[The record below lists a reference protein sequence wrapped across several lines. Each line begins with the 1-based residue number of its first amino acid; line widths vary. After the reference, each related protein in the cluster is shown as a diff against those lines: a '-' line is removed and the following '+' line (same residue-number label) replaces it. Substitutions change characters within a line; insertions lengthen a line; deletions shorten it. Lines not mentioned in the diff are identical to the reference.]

1 MRVAQ
6 TRLVQRNQ
14 LLTPDMIDT
23 VDWHCYSAPQSRSGS
38 FKKSRG
44 RTGLTDCSP
53 RSSLPSLEDSITAKL
68 LELQQLEADDCRVVR
83 EFVTSSRGGIV
94 HRADSFCRNREA
106 TADKNKMTKTQ
117 RQTQTQTDRQQQSAA
132 AAVAAAVETSDVVG
146 RGPDQLACK
155 VIIAGD
161 RAVGKTA
168 LLQQLMTSHYMAA
181 MNTCSVDAESEKT
194 MSVLVDNVE
203 TLVHFIDVD
212 VVSQQN
218 YERDYSDV
226 DGFILLYS
234 VTDRNSYNYVVNM
247 ISNIQRSDKYASTAV
262 ILVANKTDLVRN
274 RQVPDREAKDLCSR
288 RACKFISISA
298 ILNHR
303 VDDLLVGIVCQIRLH
318 RSPPAAQQQSPNTQ
332 TQTSRSWLHKLLQRR
347 HKDSPR
353 PCENLLVL

>member
-1 MRVAQ
+1 MATSGGRHSTDETSSVMRVAQ

-83 EFVTSSRGGIV
+83 AFVTSSRGGIV

-106 TADKNKMTKTQ
+106 TADKNKMTKTQRQ

-181 MNTCSVDAESEKT
+181 MNTCSVG
-194 MSVLVDNVE
+194 
-203 TLVHFIDVD
+203 
-212 VVSQQN
+212 Q
-218 YERDYSDV
+218 
-226 DGFILLYS
+226 
-234 VTDRNSYNYVVNM
+234 
-247 ISNIQRSDKYASTAV
+247 
-262 ILVANKTDLVRN
+262 
-274 RQVPDREAKDLCSR
+274 
-288 RACKFISISA
+288 
-298 ILNHR
+298 
-303 VDDLLVGIVCQIRLH
+303 
-318 RSPPAAQQQSPNTQ
+318 
-332 TQTSRSWLHKLLQRR
+332 
-347 HKDSPR
+347 
-353 PCENLLVL
+353 